1 MLKEDLS
8 NEFYPYID
16 LLTGLENRYAFFEY
30 LKSNSLV
37 SLYLINLDNFSSINN
52 SYGYQIGDKLLVEVA
67 KLLKTIKPDNA
78 ILFRSSGDV
87 FSFVIDEAIGKD
99 ELKDL
104 CESIISFFNHVELYI
119 EDIDLDL
126 KVSISIGASIS
137 NGVEG
142 LQQAELALLEAKK
155 FNKSSYLIYDS
166 SAQYVTEKL
175 ELDIWINKIKQAL
188 EDERLNAF
196 FQPIINNKTNKIEK
210 FECLARIEEDGKII
224 SPYQFMQATRKSGLL
239 VLLTKTI
246 VKQSFKKFSKN
257 SFEFSLNI
265 TGNDLQLGYLED
277 FLVMNAKKYNIDP
290 SRVVLEILE
299 DIVTIDGSKIIT
311 QLNNLRRHG
320 FQIAIDDFGAEN
332 SNFLRLLDLQPDY
345 LKIDGA
351 FIKNICTSKISQII
365 VEAIVNV
372 CKQSDIKVI
381 AEYVHSKEVLDKV
394 IEMGI
399 DYSQGYY
406 FSEPTKEIIVDFLN
420 DSQ

>member
-78 ILFRSSGDV
+78 ILFRSNGDL
-87 FSFVIDEAIGKD
+87 FSFVIEGAIEED
-99 ELKDL
+99 ALREL
-104 CESIISFFNHVELYI
+104 CESVISFFNHVELYI
-119 EDIDLDL
+119 EDIELYI

-137 NGVEG
+137 KGVES
-142 LQQAELALLEAKK
+142 LQQAELALSESKK
-155 FNKSSYLIYDS
+155 FIKSSYLVYNSRDK
-166 SAQYVTEKL
+166 YVTKKI
-175 ELDIWINKIKQAL
+175 ELDMWINKIKEAL
-188 EDERLNAF
+188 EEERLNTF
-196 FQPIINNKTNKIEK
+196 YQPIINNKTNKIEK
-210 FECLARIEEDGKII
+210 FECLARIEEEGKII
-224 SPYQFMQATRKSGLL
+224 SPYQFMQATKQSGLL

-246 VKQSFKKFSKN
+246 IKQSFKKFTNN

-265 TGNDLQLGYLED
+265 TGNDLQLEYLED
-277 FLVMNAKKYNIDP
+277 FLLMNSKKYNIEP
-290 SRVVLEILE
+290 SRVILEILE
-299 DIVTIDGSKIIT
+299 DIVAIDENKVIT
-311 QLNNLRRHG
+311 QLNNLRKFG

-365 VEAIVNV
+365 VQAIVHV
-372 CKQSDIKVI
+372 CEQSNIKVI
-381 AEYVHSKEVLDKV
+381 AEFVHSKEVLDKV
-394 IEMGI
+394 IEMGVE
-399 DYSQGYY
+399 YSQGFY
-406 FSEPTKEIIVDFLN
+406 FSEPTKELATDFSN
-420 DSQ
+420 